1 MDICFK
7 NFQGEVT
14 GHLVEAATQ
23 PNRHSLDARTALAGD
38 LSGLIYWY
46 LVARW
51 SLAAG
56 QDQLIAR

>member
-14 GHLVEAATQ
+14 GRLVEAATQ
-23 PNRHSLDARTALAGD
+23 PNRHGLDARTALAGD
-38 LSGLIYWY
+38 LSGLVYWY

-51 SLAAG
+51 SLTPAH
-56 QDQLIAR
+56 DQLTAR